1 MRIKPLTNRPKLSVK
16 QLQKLHDRL
25 LMEQTERC
33 QNEPIFDK
41 HGNLYRFADLLKNN
55 KNFTPISLPNN
66 ANKLFKPNKCYVCKQ
81 PFVELHPFYHRL
93 CPSCAEQNFA
103 YRTQT
108 ADLTG
113 RVALVT
119 GGRIKIGFEIA
130 LKLLRAGATVLVT
143 TRFVQDA
150 IKRYREQADFADWQ
164 QRLQIVGLDLKY
176 PQSVEAFTEYVKTH
190 FASLDI
196 IINNATQTLRKP
208 IAFYEYRATQEQYL
222 LPQQTA
228 FQQLLGDFN
237 DSHLALDLQRY
248 QQQAVEHH
256 ICHQLDNANKLSVV
270 NPKMALDEF
279 AEPIDF
285 SAKNSWVKNL
295 DEIDTL
301 EMLEAQLINATAPF
315 ILNARLKS
323 LMQQS
328 PFAQRFIINV
338 SAMEGQFNRN
348 NKTHK
353 HPHTN
358 MAKASLNM
366 MTRTSA
372 QDYAQDQI
380 YMNSVDTGWVTQEN
394 PFAIRQ
400 RSRLNGMIPPLDC
413 VDGASRVLAPIFDM
427 LIHSKDSPEFGRFF
441 KDYQPC
447 AW

>member
-1 MRIKPLTNRPKLSVK
+1 MRIKPPINLIKPSVK

-25 LMEQTERC
+25 LVEQTERC

-41 HGNLYRFADLLKNN
+41 QGNLYRFAELLMQDNHLH
-55 KNFTPISLPNN
+55 TVALPDNQG
-66 ANKLFKPNKCYVCKQ
+66 KLFKPTKCYICKQ
-81 PFVELHPFYHRL
+81 PFVILHSFYHRL

-103 YRTQT
+103 YRKQT

-150 IKRYREQADFADWQ
+150 IRRYREQVDFDEWEH
-164 QRLQIVGLDLKY
+164 RLQIVGLDLKY
-176 PQSVEAFTEYVKTH
+176 PQSVEVFTEYVKTH
-190 FASLDI
+190 FSSLDI

-208 IAFYEYRATQEQYL
+208 DSFYIYRATQEVVCLAQQKEFQYL
-222 LPQQTA
+222 LGN
-228 FQQLLGDFN
+228 FSDN
-237 DSHLALDLQRY
+237 YLAVDLKNHAE
-248 QQQAVEHH
+248 QAV
-256 ICHQLDNANKLSVV
+256 IGY
-270 NPKMALDEF
+270 PKKQSQKVIPYSYAQALDEF
-279 AEPIDF
+279 SEPIDF

-295 DEIDTL
+295 DEIGTL

-315 ILNARLKS
+315 IVNARLKS
-323 LMQQS
+323 LMVKS
-328 PFAQRFIINV
+328 PFSQRFIINV
-338 SAMEGQFNRN
+338 SAMEGQFNRE

-400 RSRLNGMIPPLDC
+400 QSRLNGMIPPLDC
-413 VDGASRVLAPIFDM
+413 VDGASRVLAPIFDT
-427 LIHSKDSPEFGRFF
+427 LVNGQDLPKFGRFF
-441 KDYQPC
+441 KDYQSC
-447 AW
+447 EW

>member
-1 MRIKPLTNRPKLSVK
+1 MPTKPLTNRPKPSVK

-25 LMEQTERC
+25 LVEQTERC

-41 HGNLYRFADLLKNN
+41 AGNLYRFAKLLTQDNHLH
-55 KNFTPISLPNN
+55 TVALPDNQG
-66 ANKLFKPNKCYVCKQ
+66 KLFKPTKCYICKK
-81 PFVELHPFYHRL
+81 PFVTLHTFYHRL
-93 CPSCAEQNFA
+93 CPNCAEQNFA
-103 YRTQT
+103 YRKQT

-150 IKRYREQADFADWQ
+150 IYRYREQADFAAWQ
-164 QRLQIVGLDLKY
+164 ERLQIVGLDLKY
-176 PQSVEAFTEYVKTH
+176 PQSVEAFTDYVKNH
-190 FASLDI
+190 FSSLDI

-208 IAFYEYRATQEQYL
+208 MAFYECRATQEQHL
-222 LPQQTA
+222 LTQQTA
-228 FQQLLGDFN
+228 FQPLLGNFS
-237 DSHLALDLQRY
+237 DSHLAWDLQRY
-248 QQQAVEHH
+248 QQQMVERY
-256 ICHQLDNANKLSVV
+256 ICHQVDNANKLSVV
-270 NPKMALDEF
+270 NAKVALDEF

-285 SAKNSWVKNL
+285 SQKNSWVKAL
-295 DEIDTL
+295 HEIDTL

-338 SAMEGQFNRN
+338 SAMEGQFNRD
-348 NKTHK
+348 NKTHN

-413 VDGASRVLAPIFDM
+413 VDGASWVLAPIFDT
-427 LIHSKDSPEFGRFF
+427 LENREISAEFGKFY